1 MKRISFL
8 SMSIVLAVTLFIG
21 LAVDFMVEF
30 KSESIFMQMNIFS
43 FKLLFSLLSMLCVY
57 VAIAVTFNLKLL
69 PMLIGKDYPSNYFRW
84 SKFRYLEVFLLFN
97 LWSMD
102 DLQYFTVV
110 IVNFALVELIH
121 LYLVYRSVNENL
133 ESTICIDK

>member
-1 MKRISFL
+1 MKKISFL
-8 SMSIVLAVTLFIG
+8 GMSIVLALTLFIG
-21 LAVDFMVEF
+21 LAVDLMVEF

-43 FKLLFSLLSMLCVY
+43 FKLLLSLLSMLCVY
-57 VAIAVTFNLKLL
+57 IAIAVTFNFKVL

-84 SKFRYLEVFLLFN
+84 SKFRYLEVFFLFN
-97 LWSMD
+97 LWSMG

-121 LYLVYRSVNENL
+121 LYLVYKSINNKL
-133 ESTICIDK
+133 ESTI

>member
-57 VAIAVTFNLKLL
+57 IAIAVTFNFKVL
-69 PMLIGKDYPSNYFRW
+69 PMLIGKDYQSNYFRW
-84 SKFRYLEVFLLFN
+84 SKFR
-97 LWSMD
+97 
-102 DLQYFTVV
+102 
-110 IVNFALVELIH
+110 
-121 LYLVYRSVNENL
+121 
-133 ESTICIDK
+133 

>member
-1 MKRISFL
+1 MKKISFL
-8 SMSIVLAVTLFIG
+8 GMSIVLALTVVIG

-30 KSESIFMQMNIFS
+30 KSESIFMQMSLFS
-43 FKLLFSLLSMLCVY
+43 FKMLVPPLGMIGVY
-57 VAIAVTFNLKLL
+57 LTIAITFNFKLL

-84 SKFRYLEVFLLFN
+84 SKFRYLEVFFLFN
-97 LWSMD
+97 LWSMG

-121 LYLVYRSVNENL
+121 LYLVYKSINDKL
-133 ESTICIDK
+133 ESTI

>member
-1 MKRISFL
+1 MKKISFWG
-8 SMSIVLAVTLFIG
+8 MSIVLALTLVIG

-57 VAIAVTFNLKLL
+57 IAIAVTFNLKLL
-69 PMLIGKDYPSNYFRW
+69 PMLIGKDYPSNYFKW
-84 SKFRYLEVFLLFN
+84 SKFRLIEVLFLFN
-97 LWSMD
+97 LWAMGH
-102 DLQYFTVV
+102 LQYFTVV

-121 LYLVYRSVNENL
+121 LYLVYRSINNKL
-133 ESTICIDK
+133 ESTI